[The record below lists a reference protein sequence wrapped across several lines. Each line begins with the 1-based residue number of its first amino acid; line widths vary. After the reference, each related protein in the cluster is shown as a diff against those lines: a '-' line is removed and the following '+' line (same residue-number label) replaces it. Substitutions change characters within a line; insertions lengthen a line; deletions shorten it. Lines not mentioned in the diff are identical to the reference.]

1 MIRHWLVIYSFFC
14 IHVRHHNYHR
24 NLQISF
30 SNEFPWHWKLNY
42 TETYWRIDFKLEIM
56 LFIKRL
62 QRLLANVPVA
72 NGQISRWFLN
82 NLTGALNDYNIWLMH
97 LVSLFFMYRN
107 NSKLQVQSNFLEI
120 CFQPYFFYCLW
131 IQRGSRNDSN
141 IVIILSAI

>member
-42 TETYWRIDFKLEIM
+42 TDTHWRIDFKLEIM
-56 LFIKRL
+56 LLIRLL

-131 IQRGSRNDSN
+131 IVKK
-141 IVIILSAI
+141 I